1 MVRSNNHEYGV
12 SMNGGVEMWK
22 IMIKLNIHSIFI
34 VIKIIDMI
42 IVIILISL
50 HLIIYSLK

>member
-1 MVRSNNHEYGV
+1 LVRSNNHEYGV